1 MNKTRRFTTA
11 YITKAAFIAALYV
24 VLTWLSN
31 MFGLAGD
38 NVIQFRISEALTI
51 LPFFTS
57 AAIPGLTIGCLLSN
71 LLMPNFVIWDVIFGT
86 LATLIGT
93 VLTYVLRK
101 YKWLAPVPPILS
113 NTIIVPFVL
122 RYAYGLQDAW
132 WFMSLTVFIGEFVC
146 CGILGMILL
155 FALKKHSAV
164 IGDKSVDADKIQPSK
179 PFKERFPLYFWICL
193 AYLVIVDLLVF
204 YGTRPFLANA
214 QLHSMTTAWDRA
226 IPFIPEWVT
235 IYFLAYASWLITLIW
250 VLCESKQHAYR
261 LCGSFTIIAILSA
274 GCFLAFPLTMQRP
287 EITDPGFFNDWMRF
301 LYRVDTPT
309 NLCPSF
315 HVVIS
320 YLCWRAT
327 MGCKKIPKWY
337 QWFNLLFLILVCFSI
352 LFVKQHLLVDIAV
365 AVVIT
370 EAALQI
376 GRLTRI
382 ERIPFAIERAIRKN
396 KSKET

>member
-1 MNKTRRFTTA
+1 M
-11 YITKAAFIAALYV
+11 
-24 VLTWLSN
+24 
-31 MFGLAGD
+31 
-38 NVIQFRISEALTI
+38 
-51 LPFFTS
+51 
-57 AAIPGLTIGCLLSN
+57 
-71 LLMPNFVIWDVIFGT
+71 
-86 LATLIGT
+86 
-93 VLTYVLRK
+93 
-101 YKWLAPVPPILS
+101 
-113 NTIIVPFVL
+113 
-122 RYAYGLQDAW
+122 
-132 WFMSLTVFIGEFVC
+132 
-146 CGILGMILL
+146 
-155 FALKKHSAV
+155 
-164 IGDKSVDADKIQPSK
+164 
-179 PFKERFPLYFWICL
+179 
-193 AYLVIVDLLVF
+193 
-204 YGTRPFLANA
+204 
-214 QLHSMTTAWDRA
+214 
-226 IPFIPEWVT
+226 
-235 IYFLAYASWLITLIW
+235 
-250 VLCESKQHAYR
+250 
-261 LCGSFTIIAILSA
+261 IIAILSA
-274 GCFLAFPLTMQRP
+274 VCFLAFPLTMQRP

-320 YLCWRAT
+320 YLCWRVT